1 MKTVQD
7 FLQKLVEDAAGGDG
21 GEETSTN
28 NVSSGN
34 VALVTPPMGAVQK
47 RKNPV
52 SEDVSNSTETD
63 NALADTVGQIPLGTV
78 YADGAKGK
86 VDPNTGEEVAAPVED
101 ECLVTRFMRLQQ
113 YQNDQMIS
121 YA

>member
-21 GEETSTN
+21 GEETPTN
-28 NVSSGN
+28 NVSSGA
-34 VALVTPPMGAVQK
+34 VATYAKPMGAVQK
-47 RKNPV
+47 RKPIG
-52 SEDVSNSTETD
+52 EDVSNSTETD
-63 NALADTVGQIPLGTV
+63 NALADTVGQIALGTV

-86 VDPNTGEEVAAPVED
+86 VDPKTGEEVAAPVED

-121 YA
+121 YD